1 MIIKNLKYCNAFENT
16 TIKSC
21 ILSLEKSTHQ
31 IIFVIDKNKK
41 LLGSITDGDLRRAI
55 LNKYT
60 LSDKIRLIY
69 NKSPIKCI
77 KSTSYPE
84 AERIMLANQINH
96 LPVVNNKNQLISFY
110 KLSQKIFK
118 SKEQDCDFVIMAG
131 GKGLRLR
138 PFTNTTPKP
147 MLEIN
152 GEPILQIIINRAKNF
167 GFKNFF
173 ISINYLGNKVKNYFK
188 SGKKLNVNIEYIN
201 ESKPLGT
208 LGCLGNIKNKLKN
221 KNILVANGDVITE
234 INYESLIEFHNNN
247 NADAT
252 MAVYPFEIKNP
263 YGEVLTK
270 DENILEIK
278 EKPISVSYV
287 NAGVYVFKKKLINL
301 LKENSKIDTVDFF
314 NKLKKKNKK
323 IVAFA
328 IHETWK
334 DIGLKKDYL
343 KYKKK

>member
-1 MIIKNLKYCNAFENT
+1 
-16 TIKSC
+16 
-21 ILSLEKSTHQ
+21 
-31 IIFVIDKNKK
+31 
-41 LLGSITDGDLRRAI
+41 
-55 LNKYT
+55 
-60 LSDKIRLIY
+60 
-69 NKSPIKCI
+69 
-77 KSTSYPE
+77 
-84 AERIMLANQINH
+84 
-96 LPVVNNKNQLISFY
+96 
-110 KLSQKIFK
+110 
-118 SKEQDCDFVIMAG
+118 MAG

-138 PFTNTTPKP
+138 PYTNTTPKP
-147 MLEIN
+147 MLKIN

-188 SGKKLNVNIEYIN
+188 SGEKLNVNIEYIN

-234 INYESLIEFHNNN
+234 INYESLIEFHKNN

-287 NAGVYVFKKKLINL
+287 NAGVYIFKKKLINL
-301 LKENSKIDTVDFF
+301 LKENSKIDSVDFF